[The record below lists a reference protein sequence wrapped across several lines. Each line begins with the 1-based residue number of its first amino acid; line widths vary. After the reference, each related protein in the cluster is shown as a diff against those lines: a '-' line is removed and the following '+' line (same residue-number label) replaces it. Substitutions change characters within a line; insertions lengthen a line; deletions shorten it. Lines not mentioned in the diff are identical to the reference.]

1 MFSVPGNMDRDTFV
15 GGNAPQSL
23 GEERTTRPAWQLDK
37 DWSHCGDCKDKFDSF
52 FTRKHHCRSCGY
64 IFCGNCTK
72 GRALLPVIYEQKDP
86 QRVCKACR
94 MDLEPHQ
101 RELAE
106 MNSNSGRDN
115 AVDMSEGSYTRYMN
129 MPYSSTL
136 GSEIRK
142 STYSLRNMFNSDWL
156 GDRSIP
162 ARLLRDCA
170 GIAFMTVVKAGFL
183 FAGKV
188 GTGLVIG
195 KLPDGSW
202 SAPSAIGTMGMSW
215 GLLIGADVTDFVMI
229 LNNQAALRAFSGVGN
244 MQLGVGV
251 DVALGPVGRGANASA
266 GVGDKGA
273 AAVLSYS
280 HSKGLFAGLTLDGA
294 FIATR
299 RGVNFKF
306 YGRHIDPM
314 EILTGNIPQPK
325 AGGPLYEALDACI
338 VGGDSAA
345 VDENNEADAYTGPPA
360 LQGSTVRGQVIGE
373 SDAASCNGEDSAVGA
388 PAAPDG
394 GTWGDSNTPA
404 SAAPMPPAP
413 PVAQPA
419 VLQASY
425 I

>member
-1 MFSVPGNMDRDTFV
+1 MSMDEGHAAVGNMDRQTFV
-15 GGNAPQSL
+15 GSSPAHVL
-23 GEERTTRPAWQLDK
+23 GEPYTTRPAWQLDK
-37 DWSHCGDCKDKFDSF
+37 DWTNCGDCKNQFDSF

-72 GRALLPVIYEQKDP
+72 GRALLPVVYEMKDP

-106 MNSNSGRDN
+106 SNSNAGRDN
-115 AVDMSEGSYTRYMN
+115 KIDLSNGAYTRYMN

-142 STYSLRNMFNSDWL
+142 AAYSLNNMFTSEWL
-156 GDRSIP
+156 GDKSIP
-162 ARLLRDCA
+162 ARLLKNCA

-195 KLPDGSW
+195 RLPDGSW

-229 LNNQAALRAFSGVGN
+229 LNNQTALKAFSGVGN
-244 MQLGVGV
+244 LQLGAGV
-251 DVALGPVGRGANASA
+251 DVAIGPIGRGANAQA
-266 GVGDKGA
+266 AVGDKGA

-294 FIATR
+294 VIATR

-314 EILTGNIPQPK
+314 EILSGNVPQPN
-325 AGGPLYEALDACI
+325 AGSPLYDALHACI
-338 VGGDSAA
+338 SEEGDGGGAA
-345 VDENNEADAYTGPPA
+345 APAAPDTYTGPPA
-360 LQGSTVRGQVIGE
+360 LQGSGLG
-373 SDAASCNGEDSAVGA
+373 SAADTPPPARWGEDSSVAEKE
-388 PAAPDG
+388 
-394 GTWGDSNTPA
+394 SA
-404 SAAPMPPAP
+404 SPHPPAP
-413 PVAQPA
+413 PQATPQ

>member
-1 MFSVPGNMDRDTFV
+1 
-15 GGNAPQSL
+15 
-23 GEERTTRPAWQLDK
+23 
-37 DWSHCGDCKDKFDSF
+37 
-52 FTRKHHCRSCGY
+52 
-64 IFCGNCTK
+64 
-72 GRALLPVIYEQKDP
+72 
-86 QRVCKACR
+86 

-106 MNSNSGRDN
+106 SNSNSGREN
-115 AVDMSEGSYTRYMN
+115 TVDMSNGSYTRYMN

-142 STYSLRNMFNSDWL
+142 SAYSLNNMFTSEWL
-156 GDRSIP
+156 GDKSIP
-162 ARLLRDCA
+162 ARLLKNCS

-229 LNNQAALRAFSGVGN
+229 LNNQTALKAFSGVGN
-244 MQLGVGV
+244 LQIGAGV
-251 DVALGPVGRGANASA
+251 DVAIGPIGRGANAQA
-266 GVGDKGA
+266 AVGDKGA

-294 FIATR
+294 IIATR

-314 EILTGNIPQPK
+314 EILTGNVPQPR
-325 AGGPLYEALDACI
+325 AGAPLYDALQSCI
-338 VGGDSAA
+338 SEEDGAA
-345 VDENNEADAYTGPPA
+345 AAPPQTVDTYTGPPA
-360 LQGSTVRGQVIGE
+360 LQGSTVDGADNAYPAPGGGW
-373 SDAASCNGEDSAVGA
+373 AEDSNAQKE
-388 PAAPDG
+388 
-394 GTWGDSNTPA
+394 
-404 SAAPMPPAP
+404 SAYAHPPAP
-413 PVAQPA
+413 PQAAPQ